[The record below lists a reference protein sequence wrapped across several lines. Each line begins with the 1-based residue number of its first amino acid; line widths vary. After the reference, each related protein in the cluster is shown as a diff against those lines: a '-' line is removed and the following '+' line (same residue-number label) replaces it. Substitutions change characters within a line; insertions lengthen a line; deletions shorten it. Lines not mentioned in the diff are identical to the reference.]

1 MGCKYNYATTDIP
14 DTCMHIKL
22 GIMNRRGRVGLIG
35 QTDPLYGI
43 VMAGNYSRFYT
54 KNFQKMIVSVR
65 STFKIG
71 LVDTCI
77 FLLQVWSLILYA
89 LTGEVLIIMQVR
101 DFTK

>member
-1 MGCKYNYATTDIP
+1 M
-14 DTCMHIKL
+14 
-22 GIMNRRGRVGLIG
+22 GLIG
-35 QTDPLYGI
+35 QTDPLHGI
-43 VMAGNYSRFYT
+43 VMTSNYSRFYT
-54 KNFQKMIVSVR
+54 KNLQKMIMSVR

-71 LVDTCI
+71 LVDTCT